1 MCNLLGLLTW
11 GDQSLGRITCGAMSL
26 RGELYLGRRIPSDKS
41 DVGRRVHKHKP
52 LLLTM
57 TYNLKT
63 LLHQSGNIGSSHIA
77 LQNQYT
83 CTTSYVDHIIRFIA
97 ILVFVALYLLIS

>member
-1 MCNLLGLLTW
+1 MCNLLDLLTW

-41 DVGRRVHKHKP
+41 DVGRRVHKP

-63 LLHQSGNIGSSHIA
+63 LLHQSLEILVQATLRCKISIHVQLVTLI
-77 LQNQYT
+77 
-83 CTTSYVDHIIRFIA
+83 TSYGS
-97 ILVFVALYLLIS
+97 LLF

>member
-11 GDQSLGRITCGAMSL
+11 GDQSLTLGRITCGAMSL

-41 DVGRRVHKHKP
+41 DVGRLVHKP
-52 LLLTM
+52 LLLTMSM

-63 LLHQSGNIGSSHIA
+63 LLHQSLEILVQATLRCKISIHVQLVMLI
-77 LQNQYT
+77 
-83 CTTSYVDHIIRFIA
+83 TSYGS
-97 ILVFVALYLLIS
+97 LLF

>member
-26 RGELYLGRRIPSDKS
+26 SLRGELYLGRRIPSDKS
-41 DVGRRVHKHKP
+41 DVGRRVNKP
-52 LLLTM
+52 ILLTM

-63 LLHQSGNIGSSHIA
+63 LLHQSLEILVQATLRCKISIHVQLVTSI
-77 LQNQYT
+77 
-83 CTTSYVDHIIRFIA
+83 TSYDS
-97 ILVFVALYLLIS
+97 LLF